1 MQRREISS
9 SAGSAISSLYPGL
22 RLPLKLV
29 QAPIP
34 CEALRNLRLVE
45 AAWEGKLP
53 IMRMLPRRTFLQ
65 QAGAGLGTAASLGF
79 GSKLWAGQATGERPA
94 PSSEVTILNPR
105 ARVPVGLIIDDST
118 CLVNLN
124 RFAMPQFDQAFA
136 GANKTYHRDWRQ
148 WPVEIPDSFVRKFGE
163 WCANQGVKGKYSIVP
178 YPACVGRLDRG
189 LPGWTQ
195 RELQESIDL
204 VRTLMLPN
212 WDIHPEMV
220 THTRVIDPKTGHP
233 YPDTSLKFMENW
245 EWTTGKSVDEI
256 ADYMTYALRI
266 LKNIGLPCEGITTP
280 GGFGAKA
287 RPQLAQATLQSVR
300 EVFQAEIPHY
310 FRDLFDQGDRSVAP
324 RIEYASGLEGAD
336 PRCVVS
342 IFGCTGDWTGGWDN
356 TPPGG
361 TDKFITED
369 LQRGRLVEVI
379 QRGEP
384 ALMLAHW
391 TGIYWNGREL
401 GFQIFQ
407 EVVRR
412 LHTRFDNLLWMKLS
426 EVARYWAAKELT
438 AIHQENGRI
447 LFHAPFA
454 CPAFTVRVAAPAAA
468 QPSIVRG
475 TQPPVFYPEVKRPLD
490 LKGGTWARQGE
501 TVIVCFDLSKG
512 GTELRLG

>member
-1 MQRREISS
+1 MNPISRRRFLETGVGI
-9 SAGSAISSLYPGL
+9 AGTL
-22 RLPLKLV
+22 
-29 QAPIP
+29 
-34 CEALRNLRLVE
+34 ALEPTVSF
-45 AAWEGKLP
+45 GQ
-53 IMRMLPRRTFLQ
+53 I
-65 QAGAGLGTAASLGF
+65 AGDRPTR
-79 GSKLWAGQATGERPA
+79 ATGIT
-94 PSSEVTILNPR
+94 VLNPG

-124 RFAMPQFDQAFA
+124 RFAMPQFDQAFN
-136 GANKTYHRDWRQ
+136 GTNNTYKRNWRE
-148 WPVEIPDSFVRKFGE
+148 WPAEIPDSFVRKFGE
-163 WCANQGVKGKYSIVP
+163 WCAEHGVKGKYSVIP

-195 RELQESIDL
+195 RELQESIEL

-220 THTRVIDPKTGHP
+220 THTRVIDTKTGHP

-256 ADYMTYALRI
+256 AEYMAYALNI
-266 LKNIGLPCEGITTP
+266 LKDIGVPCEGITTP
-280 GGFGAKA
+280 GGFGTKA
-287 RPQLAQATLQSVR
+287 RPQLAQATLQSVQS
-300 EVFQAEIPHY
+300 VFHADVPHY
-310 FRDLFDQGDRSVAP
+310 FRDLFDKGDQSVAP
-324 RIEYASGLEGAD
+324 RVEYASGLNGPD

-369 LQRGRLVEVI
+369 LQSGRMVEVI

-412 LHTRFDNLLWMKLS
+412 LNARFDNLVWMKLS

-438 AIHQENGRI
+438 AIRSIPNGGYT
-447 LFHAPFA
+447 FQAPFA
-454 CPAFTVRVAAPAAA
+454 CPAFTVRAAA
-468 QPSIVRG
+468 RADAQPRIVSG
-475 TQPPVFYPEVKRPLD
+475 THPPVFYPEVKRPLE
-490 LKGGTWARQGE
+490 LKSGTWVRQGE
-501 TVIVCFDLSKG
+501 NVILCFDLPKG
-512 GTELRLG
+512 VTELRFS